1 MAGNAEIPESN
12 LERLARTI
20 TPEQVKVLVGTFYQ
34 SHEPALL
41 LDPDYRF
48 MMANRAAEL
57 RIGYTSDQIHIDSL
71 RLQPEVFR
79 RLREICQDQF
89 DNQGKKFFE
98 LKGIAYGSSNK
109 ATSFLFNIKVSR
121 MRDGG
126 AVVYLQKVAKQ
137 PYKQQEGDLVV
148 AAPAFIDD
156 HWNRKDLW
164 RGETFE
170 EKLNAAY
177 LCAQQ
182 RRVVIDLSRTKDV
195 GYLQAREMAKKIRE
209 MHKIILLDP
218 KPEVYEQLHL
228 NGEGVPADR
237 FYYSINTSLAPAPK
251 PV

>member
-1 MAGNAEIPESN
+1 MAGNTEVPESN

-20 TPEQVKVLVGTFYQ
+20 RPEQVKALVNNFYQ

-41 LDPDYRF
+41 LGPNYEF
-48 MMANRAAEL
+48 VMANRAAEL
-57 RIGYTSDQIHIDSL
+57 RLGYTSDQISMDSL

-89 DNQGKKFFE
+89 DNQGKKLFE
-98 LKGIAYGSSNK
+98 LKGVAYGSSNK
-109 ATSFLFNIKVSR
+109 ATSFLFNIKVSK
-121 MRDGG
+121 MRSGG
-126 AVVYLQKVAKQ
+126 AVVYLQKVARQ

-148 AAPAFIDD
+148 EAPRFIDD

-164 RGETFE
+164 HGKTFE
-170 EKLNAAY
+170 EKLNAVY

-182 RRVVIDLSRTKDV
+182 RRVVIDLSRTKEV
-195 GYLQAREMAKKIRE
+195 GCLQAREIAKKVSE
-209 MHKIILLDP
+209 MHNIIFLNP

-237 FYYSINTSLAPAPK
+237 FYYSINTMLSPAPK
-251 PV
+251 PA